1 MTYQELREEIQA
13 LITAGDQPD
22 IILLMSPETSQLVR
36 NCYPAILKPE
46 DQYNQKSLEKA
57 NEFYTTLV
65 AGMTP
70 VATVDAALQWFN
82 STFVYAAIAGTG
94 FQSIPPVIVD
104 ELERLD
110 IIGQEKIFDP
120 CL

>member
-1 MTYQELREEIQA
+1 MTYQELRDEIQL
-13 LITAGDQPD
+13 LIDNAQTVD
-22 IILLMSPETSQLVR
+22 IALLMTPETSQLVR

-46 DQYNQKSLEKA
+46 DQYNSKSLWRA
-57 NEFYTTLV
+57 NEFYTTLI
-65 AGMTP
+65 AGLTP

-94 FQSIPPVIVD
+94 FQSILPVITD

-120 CL
+120 CS